1 MKNWLTSSVGR
12 KLVNGLT
19 GAALLAF
26 IVVHLG
32 GNLTLFVGPDLFNSY
47 AHHLEALGPLLWLA
61 EAGLAAFFL
70 FHIVSGVS
78 VWLDGRRA
86 RPSAYAL
93 ESSKDGP
100 SRKSLASRS
109 MIITGIA
116 LAVFLPLH
124 VWMFK
129 FNGGAPH
136 PETELDGKTVKDL
149 YATVETAFQQPAV
162 VAFYV
167 IVMLLLGLHLRHGF
181 WSAIQ
186 TLCNLKPKC
195 SAMIYT
201 TALAFALLVA
211 GAFVV
216 LPLWFY
222 FVNACATGG
231 CCAGP

>member
-1 MKNWLTSSVGR
+1 MQHWLTSSVGR

-19 GAALLAF
+19 GAALLGF

-47 AHHLEALGPLLWLA
+47 AHHLESLGPLLWLA
-61 EAGLAAFFL
+61 EAGLLAFVL
-70 FHIVSGVS
+70 FHVVSGAS
-78 VWLDGRRA
+78 VWLDGFRA
-86 RPSAYAL
+86 RPEAY
-93 ESSKDGP
+93 EVDSSKDGP

-109 MIITGIA
+109 MIITGST
-116 LAVFLPLH
+116 LAIFIPLH

-129 FNGGAPH
+129 FNGGASH
-136 PETELDGKTVKDL
+136 PTAELHGLTVKDL

-167 IVMLLLGLHLRHGF
+167 VVMLLLGLHLRHGF

-186 TLCNLKPKC
+186 TLCALKPAC
-195 SAMIYT
+195 SASIYT
-201 TALAFALLVA
+201 MGLAFALLVA

-222 FVNACATGG
+222 FVNASATGG
-231 CCAGP
+231 FCAGP